1 MKKILLII
9 LALFIFAQFFKPKEN
24 EGNLNLTAF
33 IEETKPSKGIQM
45 MLQDACYDCHSN
57 KTNYPWYN
65 KVTPINFWLAH
76 HIDEGKSELNFS
88 DWMNYS
94 SERKIKKMHELAE
107 EVEEKHMPITPY
119 TFTHPKSKLSEDQIT
134 ELITWAK
141 SYNK

>member
-9 LALFIFAQFFKPKEN
+9 LALFLIAQFFKPTKN

-33 IEETKPSKGIQM
+33 IEETKPPKGVQIM
-45 MLQDACYDCHSN
+45 MKDACYDCHSN

-65 KVTPINFWLAH
+65 NVTPINFWLAH

-88 DWMNYS
+88 DWENYS
-94 SERKIKKMHELAE
+94 PKRKIKKMQEIAE

-119 TFTHPKSKLSEDQIT
+119 TFTHPKSKLSKEQINT
-134 ELITWAK
+134 LVTWAESFK
-141 SYNK
+141 